1 MTTRTNGEVFY
12 KEIGRTS
19 NTAQSLYKNYPLYY
33 KFISH
38 TRYVGGEAQIGTD
51 KYWKPFLSVQ
61 YNNYVVYETNDEYSQ
76 QHPPVSQSQLAES
89 LRYSALARSNCTPQ
103 ADNLGTGS
111 GKIYGGSFYRK
122 TGSYVPWSSISNK
135 TETGVGS
142 QNPYTGNSVAI
153 WVKLE
158 PEMILGG
165 GSNASP
171 TVETGQVYW
180 YDRCAERFLV
190 IPIIPISQMA
200 SPTQALFASIREG
213 RILALMAGGMTRLAA
228 SVQIDNS
235 IKSEAAGAGAGGKG
249 GTGGKGG
256 ENGGSSSQGGGT
268 KTGANIRTTVKV
280 RGNFGYVGV
289 GERSGNAPQMV
300 QMYRQ
305 PNRTAPEVA
314 RHIFNPKPGQV
325 SYSNLGSDWQDIER
339 AGQIPLVDWKSYK
352 LMTVSFQFVVVPSNS
367 YRMGAFSENASDTE
381 INLSIDDDL
390 RNLRAMATRPFPV
403 ILYGFDDMLNV
414 QLRYP
419 ESDKARGVEFVIA
432 DMTMSAV
439 HRTVEGAINRATV
452 DITLREIPLEAI
464 SLIEMPK
471 LVPVTVKPPIK
482 NGDIEYGE
490 RRLFTDD
497 SNISLP

>member
-1 MTTRTNGEVFY
+1 MSATWDRQPY
-12 KEIGRTS
+12 MKEIGRTS
-19 NTAQSLYKNYPLYY
+19 NTGQSLYKDYPLYQR
-33 KFISH
+33 FVRN
-38 TRYVGGEAQIGTD
+38 TQFPANEVALGPE
-51 KYWKPFLSVQ
+51 KYWKPFLSAK
-61 YNNYVVYETNDEYSQ
+61 YNGFVVYETSDEYSVQ
-76 QHPPVSQSQLAES
+76 YPPLQNLGLSGQELA
-89 LRYSALARSNCTPQ
+89 LRNRICPPQ
-103 ADNLGTGS
+103 ADDLATGS
-111 GKIYGGSFYRK
+111 GKIFGGSFYRK

-158 PEMILGG
+158 PEIILGG

-180 YDRCAERFLV
+180 YDRCTERFLV

-235 IKSEAAGAGAGGKG
+235 TKPGAAGAAGKG

-268 KTGANIRTTVKV
+268 KTSANIRTTVKV
-280 RGNFGYVGV
+280 RGNFGYIGV

-305 PNRTAPEVA
+305 PNKTAPEVA

>member
-1 MTTRTNGEVFY
+1 MAAIWNGQPYY
-12 KEIGRTS
+12 KEIARTS
-19 NTAQSLYKNYPLYY
+19 NTAQSLYKNYPIFQ
-33 KFISH
+33 KFIRNSELPN
-38 TRYVGGEAQIGTD
+38 GEAFLGTT
-51 KYWKPFLSVQ
+51 KYWKPFLSAQ
-61 YNNYVVYETNDEYSQ
+61 YNNYVTYETNDEYNVQYSPLKTGELSGQ
-76 QHPPVSQSQLAES
+76 ELA
-89 LRYSALARSNCTPQ
+89 LRNRICTPKSDEF
-103 ADNLGTGS
+103 ATGRQ
-111 GKIYGGSFYRK
+111 IIFGGSLYYK
-122 TGSYVPWSSISNK
+122 TGSYVPWHTISN
-135 TETGVGS
+135 TAETGVGNQS
-142 QNPYTGNSVAI
+142 PYTGTSIAI
-153 WVKLE
+153 WVKL
-158 PEMILGG
+158 
-165 GSNASP
+165 GSVAA

-180 YDRCAERFLV
+180 YDRCTERFLV

-235 IKSEAAGAGAGGKG
+235 NKPGAGPGGPG
-249 GTGGKGG
+249 AGKGG
-256 ENGGSSSQGGGT
+256 ENGGNSTQGGGT
-268 KTGANIRTTVKV
+268 KTRANVRTTVKV

-300 QMYRQ
+300 QYYQQ

-352 LMTVSFQFVVVPSNS
+352 LMTVSFQFVVVPSNA
-367 YRMGAFSENASDTE
+367 YRMGAFSEDASGTE

-414 QLRYP
+414 QLRFP

-471 LVPVTVKPPIK
+471 LVPITVKPPVI

>member
-19 NTAQSLYKNYPLYY
+19 NTAQSLYKNYPIYN

-38 TRYVGGEAQIGTD
+38 TRYIGGEAQIGTD
-51 KYWKPFLSVQ
+51 KYWKPFLSGNLNV
-61 YNNYVVYETNDEYSQ
+61 YVVYNTNDEYSVQ
-76 QHPPVSQSQLAES
+76 QPPLSQSQLADS
-89 LRYSALARSNCTPQ
+89 MRYSALARSNCIPKVDDIG
-103 ADNLGTGS
+103 AGIGTG
-111 GKIYGGSFYRK
+111 GNIVFGGSMYRK
-122 TGSYVPWSSISNK
+122 TSSYVPWSSISNK
-135 TETGVGS
+135 NETGVGS
-142 QNPYTGNSVAI
+142 QNPYIGNSVAI
-153 WVKLE
+153 WVKL
-158 PEMILGG
+158 GTVG
-165 GSNASP
+165 A

-180 YDRCAERFLV
+180 WDRCAERFLV

-235 IKSEAAGAGAGGKG
+235 IKSEAAGAGGKG

-268 KTGANIRTTVKV
+268 KTSANIRTTVKV

>member
-1 MTTRTNGEVFY
+1 MAPRPNGETFY
-12 KEIGRTS
+12 KESGRTS
-19 NTAQSLYKNYPLYY
+19 STGQSLYKNYPTYDR
-33 KFISH
+33 FISNSELPN
-38 TRYVGGEAQIGTD
+38 GEGSLGST
-51 KYWKPFLSVQ
+51 KYWKPFAPKSNQ
-61 YNNYVVYETNDEYSQ
+61 YIVYDTNDEYSVQ
-76 QHPPVSQSQLAES
+76 YPPLSDAQLADNRRDVS
-89 LRYSALARSNCTPQ
+89 LRNRFCTPQ
-103 ADNLGTGS
+103 SDEFATGRQ
-111 GKIYGGSFYRK
+111 IIFGGSLYYK
-122 TGSYVPWSSISNK
+122 TGSYVPWSSISN
-135 TETGVGS
+135 TYETLVGGQS
-142 QNPYTGNSVAI
+142 PYTGTSIAI
-153 WVKLE
+153 WVKL
-158 PEMILGG
+158 
-165 GSNASP
+165 GSVNA

-180 YDRCAERFLV
+180 YDRCGERFLV

-235 IKSEAAGAGAGGKG
+235 TNPGPGGPG
-249 GTGGKGG
+249 GPGGGKGG
-256 ENGGSSSQGGGT
+256 ENGGNSTQGGGT
-268 KTGANIRTTVKV
+268 KTRANIRTTVKV

-314 RHIFNPKPGQV
+314 RHVFNPKPGQV

-367 YRMGAFSENASDTE
+367 YRMGAFSENATDTE

-471 LVPVTVKPPIK
+471 LVPLTVKPPIV